1 MHARLYAGKH
11 RVANLGVEGEDAD
24 ADGRITD
31 RLSWKD
37 MQAELDKR
45 IAQMESGAAGDGV
58 PDQARVFRHITE
70 KLISG
75 EYLRLMVQASAGTG
89 ASFLVVATPLQSHV
103 ISRPPLLRNVALR
116 KTLQESLFY

>member
-1 MHARLYAGKH
+1 VRARCYAGKH
-11 RVANLGVEGEDAD
+11 RVANLGVDGEDAD

-45 IAQMESGAAGDGV
+45 IAQMEAGAAGDGL

-70 KLISG
+70 KLASG
-75 EYLRLMVQASAGTG
+75 EHLRLMVQASAGTG
-89 ASFLVVATPLQSHV
+89 LPFLLLRPTAIPCSFLPPRPSHCCT
-103 ISRPPLLRNVALR
+103 
-116 KTLQESLFY
+116 K